1 MRNWLLI
8 LLLLSTIQLHAAA
21 PAGGPL
27 FLNSD
32 GTIFP
37 GGDARFP
44 TSSQVGAMTGTSG
57 TPPSG
62 GNKFVDNAD
71 NRLSGMFTPTALSN
85 SSQINPTNKPTQY
98 IQGSSSPVVLT
109 NAKWIMDGTFVGQ
122 RISLRG
128 SHPSFTVTGPTTAT
142 IKNCGGVGDVV
153 IGSVQETPDYTWLGT
168 LWARDNCQTIQ
179 QALNAGP
186 KLLWGFTA
194 ASPFQLRGDGG
205 AGLPST
211 TGVNGY
217 DDGAGSWIWEC
228 TSSGG
233 SCNPKFI
240 VPAGRLGSFV
250 SGSTTLATIDETVNA
265 WNFINGHQHLRGGTG
280 APTAGDCDASGEARR
295 VWIQTDAA
303 DAQMLWLCKGA
314 SGWKQ
319 QIGGGGVTDR
329 SVRVLRTS
337 SQTLTNDTDVPISF
351 PDAGESYDTDSMH
364 EGTTNPTRITFTTA
378 GKYMGGC
385 VGRFAASTLG
395 TYRSASVRKNGIT
408 KIFDWAATFATDA
421 FPNATIIANVSVHG
435 YNFAANDYV
444 EFLMGQNSGSD
455 LISEQQADRFPSC
468 AFQKV
473 N

>member
-8 LLLLSTIQLHAAA
+8 LLLLCTIQLHAAA
-21 PAGGPL
+21 PTGGPL
-27 FLNSD
+27 FLDSSGN
-32 GTIFP
+32 IVP

-57 TPPSG
+57 TAPG
-62 GNKFVDNAD
+62 AGNKFVDNAD
-71 NRLSGMFTPTALSN
+71 NRLPGMFTPTALSN
-85 SSQINPTNKPTQY
+85 SSQINPTNKTTQY
-98 IQGSSSPVVLT
+98 IQGSGTAVVLT

-128 SHPSFTVTGPTTAT
+128 SHPTFTVTGPTTAT

-168 LWARDNCQTIQ
+168 LWVRDNCQTIQ
-179 QALNAGP
+179 QALNSGP
-186 KLLWGFTA
+186 KLLWGFTS

-250 SGSTTLATIDETVNA
+250 AGTTTLSQIDEA
-265 WNFINGHQHLRGGTG
+265 LQSWNFIAGHQHLRGGTG

-319 QIGGGGVTDR
+319 QLGGGGVTDR
-329 SVRVLRTS
+329 SVRVSRTAA
-337 SQTLTNDTDVPISF
+337 QTIPDSTVTTIIFDTEICASC
-351 PDAGESYDTDSMH
+351 YDTDSMH
-364 EGTTNPTRITFTTA
+364 SSTVNNTRITFTTA
-378 GKYMGGC
+378 GKYLVSC
-385 VGRFAASTLG
+385 RVRFASSAGG
-395 TYRSASVRKNGIT
+395 TGRETQILKNGVTGISDDRMPAGGV
-408 KIFDWAATFATDA
+408 FSGSVFLD
-421 FPNATIIANVSVHG
+421 PNVM
-435 YNFAANDYV
+435 YNFAANDYIELTV
-444 EFLMGQNSGSD
+444 WHDAGGDLNIEQSG
-455 LISEQQADRFPSC
+455 DRYPFC
-468 AFQKV
+468 EAQKV

>member
-8 LLLLSTIQLHAAA
+8 LLLLCTIQLHAAA
-21 PAGGPL
+21 PTGGPL
-27 FLNSD
+27 FLDSSGN
-32 GTIFP
+32 IVP

-44 TSSQVGAMTGTSG
+44 TTSQVGAMTGTSG
-57 TPPSG
+57 TAPSA

-71 NRLSGMFTPTALSN
+71 NRLPGMFTPTALSN
-85 SSQINPTNKPTQY
+85 SSQINPTNKTTQY
-98 IQGSSSPVVLT
+98 IQGSSTAVVLT

-128 SHPSFTVTGPTTAT
+128 SHPTFTVTGPTTAT

-179 QALNAGP
+179 QALNSGP

-194 ASPFQLRGDGG
+194 ASPFQLRGDDG

-250 SGSTTLATIDETVNA
+250 AGTTTLSQIDEA
-265 WNFINGHQHLRGGTG
+265 LQSWNFIAGHQHLRGGTG
-280 APTAGDCDASGEARR
+280 APTAGDCNASAEARR
-295 VWIQTDAA
+295 VWIQTDASAECMVWTCRGAAGWANQCGVKTACRLIDAVTSA
-303 DAQMLWLCKGA
+303 DDNKLFG
-314 SGWKQ
+314 S
-319 QIGGGGVTDR
+319 TDKAITVR
-329 SVRVLRTS
+329 S
-337 SQTLTNDTDVPISF
+337 
-351 PDAGESYDTDSMH
+351 AWCHY
-364 EGTTNPTRITFTTA
+364 EGSTPTTA
-378 GKYMGGC
+378 AQFQLVGMTHTPPTC
-385 VGRFAASTLG
+385 VGPTTQATKQTVSAGNSVAVQTPIRF
-395 TYRSASVRKNGIT
+395 SVTNT
-408 KIFDWAATFATDA
+408 PNPATD
-421 FPNATIIANVSVHG
+421 NYELCIA
-435 YNFAANDYV
+435 YDAN
-444 EFLMGQNSGSD
+444 
-455 LISEQQADRFPSC
+455 
-468 AFQKV
+468 
-473 N
+473 